1 MPGSEI
7 AARVAGAAAAI
18 RDLSMGFEPEGGI
31 ILGTGL
37 GALEREIE
45 GAVSVPYGEIPE
57 LDLPSVTGGRLV
69 AGRLAGKRVMA
80 FEGLFHA
87 YEGLPLSTVTL
98 PVRILARLGARVLVL
113 TSAAGA
119 LAPDLDP
126 GDLLLVD
133 DHINLSGSNPL
144 VGPRDDELG
153 PLFPDLTLPYD
164 PSLLGV
170 AETVAR
176 RRSIRARRGVVAAV
190 LGPCLETR
198 AERRY
203 LRAAGADAVGM
214 SGVAEAIVAVQCG
227 LRVFSIACLTD
238 RCDPD
243 SREPIDLEAV
253 VEVAMMTEP
262 RLTRVVVETIA
273 GADLSGVEVSS

>member
-1 MPGSEI
+1 MAASEL
-7 AARVAGAAAAI
+7 ASRVASAAAAV
-18 RDLSMGFEPEGGI
+18 RDLSMGFEPEVGV

-45 GAVSVPYGEIPE
+45 NAVSIPYGEIRE
-57 LDLPSVTGGRLV
+57 FDWPSVTGGRLV
-69 AGRLAGKRVMA
+69 AGTLAGKRTMA

-87 YEGLPLSTVTL
+87 YEGLPLSAVTL
-98 PVRILARLGARVLVL
+98 PVRVLDRLGARALVL

-133 DHINLSGSNPL
+133 DHLNLSGSNPL
-144 VGPRDDELG
+144 VGPRDDALG
-153 PLFPDLTLPYD
+153 PLFPDLSLPYD
-164 PSLLGV
+164 PALLDI
-170 AETVAR
+170 ADAAAR
-176 RRSIRARRGVVAAV
+176 RLRIRARRGVVAAV
-190 LGPCLETR
+190 LGPSLETR
-198 AERRY
+198 AERRF
-203 LRAAGADAVGM
+203 LRSAGADAVGM

-227 LRVFSIACLTD
+227 LRVFSVTCLTD

-253 VEVAMMTEP
+253 VEVAMAAEP
-262 RLTRVVVETIA
+262 RLTRLVVETIA
-273 GADLSGVEVSS
+273 EADLSRVEVS

>member
-1 MPGSEI
+1 MPASEV
-7 AARVAGAAAAI
+7 ASRVAGAAAAI
-18 RDLSMGFEPEGGI
+18 RDLAMGFEPEVGV

-45 GAVSVPYGEIPE
+45 GATSIPYGEVRE
-57 LDLPSVTGGRLV
+57 LDAPSVTGGRLV
-69 AGRLAGKRVMA
+69 AGTLGGKRVMA

-87 YEGLPLSTVTL
+87 YEGLPLATVTL
-98 PVRILARLGARVLVL
+98 PVRILDRLGARALVL

-144 VGPRDDELG
+144 VGPRDDALG

-164 PSLLGV
+164 PALLDL
-170 AETVAR
+170 AEGIAR
-176 RRSIRARRGVVAAV
+176 RRAIRARRGVVAAV
-190 LGPCLETR
+190 LGPSLETR
-198 AERRY
+198 AERRF
-203 LRAAGADAVGM
+203 LRSAGADAVGM

-227 LRVFSIACLTD
+227 LRVFSVSCLTD

-253 VEVAMMTEP
+253 VEVAMRTEP
-262 RLTRVVVETIA
+262 RLTRLVVELIGA
-273 GADLSGVEVSS
+273 ADLTRVEVS